1 MSHVVF
7 PPEEVPIEEV
17 FVLAGTAQGD
27 EDLHILLDTK
37 PELPVQTQHRA
48 VHVMVG
54 TCSHNT
60 SNHM

>member
-1 MSHVVF
+1 MCHVVF
-7 PPEEVPIEEV
+7 PPEEVSIEEV
-17 FVLAGTAQGD
+17 LVLAGTTQGD
-27 EDLHILLDTK
+27 EDLHILLDTE

-54 TCSHNT
+54 TCNHNT